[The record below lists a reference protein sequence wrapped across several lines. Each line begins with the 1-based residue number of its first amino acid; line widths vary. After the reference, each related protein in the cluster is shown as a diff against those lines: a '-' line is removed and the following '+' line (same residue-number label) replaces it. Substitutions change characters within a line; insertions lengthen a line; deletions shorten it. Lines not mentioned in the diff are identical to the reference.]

1 MIIQLSCCWSEFEVS
16 FRVFK
21 LRNSVHKSRKCIN
34 ASSKAIYLCKQKKA
48 SKPFRTSRLRDYEI
62 IFFADLLQQICVV
75 FLQALQSVGL
85 NVDIICYTLGIEV
98 LHVIDRISC
107 NNDVLKVS
115 FQQRKR
121 SCNQFRVF
129 VI

>member
-1 MIIQLSCCWSEFEVS
+1 MIIQLTCCWNEFEVGFWGS
-16 FRVFK
+16 NLEILSTRAEQAERM
-21 LRNSVHKSRKCIN
+21 LKSYI
-34 ASSKAIYLCKQKKA
+34 SLQTKKA

-85 NVDIICYTLGIEV
+85 NVDIICYALGIEA
-98 LHVIDRISC
+98 LHVIGRISC